1 MNTIKLI
8 NKENYVIIE
17 LDNGKVN
24 AINSEMTKEL
34 GEVFRNLDKD
44 EKIKGVILSGK
55 PHGFSAGLDV
65 MELATGG
72 EKGLRK
78 FWVNY
83 LTALQAMIR
92 FSKPFVCAITGYA
105 PAGATIF
112 TLCADY
118 RIMGRGEKHVVGMH
132 EFKMSMQIP
141 KMLCDVYAWHLG
153 ERSAWEA
160 VLDAKLFNSDQA
172 LEMGLVNE
180 SCEVEEVLERAEKK
194 LQKYIKVYG
203 KTFSKSKAYFRKGL
217 LDIANNAN
225 IDELVEIVVEDS
237 SDPVAAK
244 YVQQFLMS
252 LKK

>member
-1 MNTIKLI
+1 
-8 NKENYVIIE
+8 
-17 LDNGKVN
+17 VN

-34 GEVFRNLDKD
+34 GEVFRKLDKED
-44 EKIKGVILSGK
+44 NVKGVILTGR

-72 EKGLRK
+72 IDGVRK

-118 RIMGRGEKHVVGMH
+118 RIMGKGPKHVVGMH

-141 KMLCDVYAWHLG
+141 KMLGDVYAWHLG
-153 ERSAWEA
+153 ERRAWEA
-160 VLDAKLFNSDQA
+160 VLDAKLFDSEQA

-180 SCEVEEVLERAEKK
+180 SCEVEEVLERAEQK
-194 LQKYIKVYG
+194 LKKYIKVYG
-203 KTFSKSKAYFRKGL
+203 SVFSKTKAYFRKGL

-237 SDPVAAK
+237 ADPVAAE
-244 YVQQFLMS
+244 YVKQFLMS

>member
-1 MNTIKLI
+1 MNTLRLSYKPD
-8 NKENYVIIE
+8 YVIIE
-17 LDNGKVN
+17 LNNGKVN

-34 GEVFRNLDKD
+34 GEVFRNFDKD
-44 EKIKGVILSGK
+44 DNVKGVILSGR

-72 EKGLRK
+72 AKSARN

-112 TLCADY
+112 TLGADY
-118 RIMGRGEKHVVGMH
+118 RIMGKGAKHVMGMH

-153 ERSAWEA
+153 ERRAWEA

-172 LEMGLVNE
+172 LEIGLVNE
-180 SCEVEEVLERAEKK
+180 SCEVEAVLEQAEKK
-194 LQKYIKVYG
+194 LNKYIKVYG
-203 KTFSKSKAYFRKGL
+203 NVFSKSKAYFRKGL

-225 IDELVEIVVEDS
+225 IDELVETVVKDAT
-237 SDPVAAK
+237 DPMAAEHVK
-244 YVQQFLMS
+244 QFLTS